1 MDDYISREAVI
12 KTQERMCLGCPCDRT
27 LCGKCA
33 ANTFKRQVMEMPAAD
48 VRTVVHA
55 HWIEVDGVIETY
67 SECSA
72 CGYHTQ
78 DDKYFCPWCGA
89 RMDEEA

>member
-1 MDDYISREAVI
+1 MKLSPKDAKRILLGLTPGQRIDKAIRRLEVQTVVDAV
-12 KTQERMCLGCPCDRT
+12 P
-27 LCGKCA
+27 
-33 ANTFKRQVMEMPAAD
+33 
-48 VRTVVHA
+48 VVHA